1 MNNYVEKPEA
11 VFTYVPEIRT
21 ICIEFGIDFND
32 AKTITAMYE
41 TFKRAAGNE
50 IIGRSNDVYEEGYD
64 DGYKEGYNDAIDEA
78 IAKLEDASWEI
89 DRLKK

>member
-41 TFKRAAGNE
+41 TFKRTAGKEAIDWSNE
-50 IIGRSNDVYEEGYD
+50 VYDE
-64 DGYKEGYNDAIDEA
+64 GYKEGYNDAIGDA
-78 IAKLEDASWEI
+78 VAKLDDASWEI

>member
-11 VFTYVPEIRT
+11 VFTYVPEIKS

-32 AKTITAMYE
+32 AKTITALYE
-41 TFKRAAGNE
+41 TFKRAVE
-50 IIGRSNDVYEEGYD
+50 KDRSNDAYEEAYD
-64 DGYKEGYNDAIDEA
+64 DGYKEGYNDAIGDA
-78 IAKLEDASWEI
+78 VAKLEDASWEI

>member
-11 VFTYVPEIRT
+11 VFTYVPGIKS

-41 TFKRAAGNE
+41 VFK
-50 IIGRSNDVYEEGYD
+50 
-64 DGYKEGYNDAIDEA
+64 
-78 IAKLEDASWEI
+78 
-89 DRLKK
+89 